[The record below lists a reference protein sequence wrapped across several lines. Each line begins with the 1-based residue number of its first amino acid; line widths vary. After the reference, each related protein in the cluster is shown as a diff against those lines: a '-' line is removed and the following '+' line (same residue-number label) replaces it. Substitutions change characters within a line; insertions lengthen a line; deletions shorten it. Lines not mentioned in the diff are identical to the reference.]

1 MSACKIAAPVQVTK
15 QRAKHT
21 WCQPSL
27 KIRGEKE
34 WDHSLEGLGGVLS
47 IHVNAVTEIPNHPA
61 KKPKVQTQTHVQ
73 GGISLHW
80 RPSPVLPPASS
91 YQPQLGPA
99 ALCLVAL
106 APGPHEG
113 IVGIN
118 LPKGPQVTASATQSH
133 HGESITSP
141 GDRA

>member
-1 MSACKIAAPVQVTK
+1 MSACEIAAPGQVTK

-21 WCQPSL
+21 RCQPSL

-73 GGISLHW
+73 GDISLHR

-91 YQPQLGPA
+91 YKPQLGPA
-99 ALCLVAL
+99 V
-106 APGPHEG
+106 G

-118 LPKGPQVTASATQSH
+118 LPKGPQVLASATQSH

-141 GDRA
+141 GDGT

>member
-1 MSACKIAAPVQVTK
+1 MSACEIAAPGQVTK

-61 KKPKVQTQTHVQ
+61 KKPKEQTQTHVQ
-73 GGISLHW
+73 GDISPW
-80 RPSPVLPPASS
+80 WGPSPVLPPTSS
-91 YQPQLGPA
+91 YKPQLGPA
-99 ALCLVAL
+99 V
-106 APGPHEG
+106 G

-118 LPKGPQVTASATQSH
+118 LPKGPQVPASATQSH

-141 GDRA
+141 GDGA

>member
-1 MSACKIAAPVQVTK
+1 MSACEIAAPGQVTK

-21 WCQPSL
+21 RCQPSL

-61 KKPKVQTQTHVQ
+61 EKPKVQTQTHAQ
-73 GGISLHW
+73 GDISLHR

-91 YQPQLGPA
+91 YKPQLGPA
-99 ALCLVAL
+99 VLCLGAP

-118 LPKGPQVTASATQSH
+118 LPKGPQVPASATQSH

-141 GDRA
+141 GDGA